1 VATSRLAQK
10 LAQPGGRRCVTI
22 GRMSRS
28 RHRRKRQPRIH
39 RRAAPGTKPGTLNIS
54 PEAIPSTIDV
64 IAYDQGR
71 IIERQNI
78 SPKELKRFVTEWSV
92 TWVNV
97 VGLGTENAL
106 LTIAE
111 TFNIHPLAM
120 EDVVNVH
127 QRAKVDPFET
137 NVYCVFRMPDP
148 VHDQLTEQLS
158 LFLGKNFVLTFQEG
172 PGDCFDLVR
181 GRLRQEHSVMRQET
195 KADYLA
201 YRLIDAAVDAYFP
214 ILENIGDRLDDLDDR
229 ATVGG
234 GPTAFSDLH
243 TLKRELLLL
252 RRALW
257 PLRDAVSA
265 LRAEETM
272 FISDQTRVYLRDCY
286 DHMVQLIDLVEAYRD
301 ICADLRDY
309 YLSSISNRMN
319 EVMKTLTIIATIFI
333 PLSFIAGLYGMNFDT
348 SSPWNMP
355 ELGWRWGYPAALAVM
370 AAVAGGML
378 LFFKRRGWIGKQSG
392 GAPDRPNGSETGHR

>member
-1 VATSRLAQK
+1 MRIANAPTDPRSK
-10 LAQPGGRRCVTI
+10 LPQAARGGYDTI
-22 GRMSRS
+22 GRMARS

-54 PEAIPSTIDV
+54 PDALASTIDV
-64 IAYDQGR
+64 IAYNQGR
-71 IIERQNI
+71 IVERHNI
-78 SPKELKRFVTEWSV
+78 SAKELAKIVAEWSV

-97 VGLGTENAL
+97 VGLGSEDAL
-106 LTIAE
+106 LAIAE
-111 TFNIHPLAM
+111 TFQIHPLAM

-127 QRAKVDPFET
+127 QRAKVDPFDA

-148 VHDQLTEQLS
+148 HRDQLTEQLS
-158 LFLGKNFVLTFQEG
+158 LFLGKNFVVTFQEG

-181 GRLRQEHSVMRQET
+181 SRLRQEHSIMRQET

-201 YRLIDAAVDAYFP
+201 YRLIDAVVDAYFP
-214 ILENIGDRLDDLDDR
+214 ILENIGDRLDDLDER
-229 ATVGG
+229 TTVGDG
-234 GPTAFSDLH
+234 QSAFSQLH
-243 TLKRELLLL
+243 GVKRELLML
-252 RRALW
+252 RRSLW
-257 PLRDAVSA
+257 PLRDAVSE
-265 LRAEETM
+265 LRAEETT
-272 FISDQTRVYLRDCY
+272 FVGEQTRMFLRDCY
-286 DHMVQLIDLVEAYRD
+286 DHTVQLIDLLEAYRD
-301 ICADLRDY
+301 ICGDLRDF

-355 ELGWRWGYPAALAVM
+355 ELGWRWGYPMALGIM

-378 LFFKRRGWIGKQSG
+378 VFFKRRGWLGKDTTLDQ
-392 GAPDRPNGSETGHR
+392 PPRDED